1 MQKFSLSAA
10 SQPQPY
16 YARNVLS
23 VAVAVASIIASALSV
38 TFMSTSAH
46 ANTTA
51 LETITVTGQHHPL
64 LVETTLDPTLSSAPD
79 MRDQLSQ
86 LPGVS
91 INGNGA
97 VSGIIQ
103 YRGMFSDRVNVQIDG
118 SVITAAGP
126 NGMDSP
132 LSHVIGS
139 IGQEVR
145 LYRGIAPV
153 SVGAETIGGAVA
165 INHVTPELSDS
176 IERSISGG
184 LSVSRFSFNKTHYSV
199 LANAI
204 NHNTYFS
211 ISADKQTADNYR
223 AGTSAGNAIVIP
235 SSFYDRH
242 GVKIRGG
249 YVSKNYSLDA
259 FVTSR
264 TTNESGTPTLAM
276 DIIYIDAL
284 LAGVDYTQRL
294 NEKWQLKTQLRANN
308 NEHIMNNFTLRTNAN
323 NAAYREN
330 YVDSEGRSMSIKATK
345 MDTQWRTEYGVDWQT
360 KEHYSNI
367 TNPNVAMFYL
377 RNFNEVQRDTASV
390 YAQWEQDTSEDLQW
404 LFGGRYSRIAADAG
418 SVDSNMAMM
427 NPNVA
432 NLRDAFNTAQ
442 RSQSFDL
449 LDLVAQVTLPKNTD
463 SVWSFSA
470 GVKEQAPIYQQLY
483 TWFPLGISAGMAD
496 GRNYLGN
503 LDLAK
508 ETAYKI
514 DVSAEFTGQHWRF
527 APSVYWS
534 QIDNYIIGMP
544 SDNMSAN
551 MIAQMNNIASPLIW
565 ANEDAR
571 ITGIDVTFQYA
582 INDNWSLDMSG
593 QYVKGKQTG
602 TVSQDLYRLAPLTA
616 DITLHWQQALRADN
630 YGLSIHT
637 QLAAAQNNVAE
648 LQNETPTSGY
658 GVVNLSGYYQFSSG
672 AKVQLVADNLF
683 DKTYAP
689 HLSGVN
695 RVAAAQL
702 AVGDK
707 VLSAGRSLGISVSY
721 KF

>member
-1 MQKFSLSAA
+1 MQNFSLFAA
-10 SQPQPY
+10 AKPQRIFV
-16 YARNVLS
+16 RNFLS
-23 VAVAVASIIASALSV
+23 LAVAGTLISA
-38 TFMSTSAH
+38 SAH

-64 LVETTLDPTLSSAPD
+64 LVETTLDPIQSSAPD
-79 MRDQLSQ
+79 MRDQLAQ
-86 LPGVS
+86 LPGLS

-139 IGQEVR
+139 IGQEVT
-145 LYRGIAPV
+145 LYRGITPV

-165 INHVTPELSDS
+165 ISHIAPELTDS
-176 IERSISGG
+176 EQRTFSGG
-184 LSVSRFSFNKTHYSV
+184 LSVSRHSFNKTHYSV
-199 LANAI
+199 LVNAI
-204 NHNTYFS
+204 NHNTYIS
-211 ISADKQTADNYR
+211 VSADKQSADNYR
-223 AGTSAGNAIVIP
+223 AGSGSGNYIDNGIVIP

-249 YVSKNYSLDA
+249 YVAKNYSIDG
-259 FVTSR
+259 FVTAR

-284 LAGVDYTQRL
+284 LAGLDYTQRL
-294 NEKWQLKTQLRANN
+294 NDKWQLKTQLRANN
-308 NEHIMNNFTLRTNAN
+308 NEHIMNNFSLRTNTN

-330 YVDSEGRSMSIKATK
+330 YVDSEGRSISVKATK
-345 MDTQWRTEYGVDWQT
+345 MDTQWRSEYGADWQT

-367 TNPNVAMFYL
+367 TNPNMAMFYL
-377 RNFNEVQRDTASV
+377 RNFNNVQRDTASV
-390 YAQWEQDTSEDLQW
+390 YAQWEQEKASDLQW
-404 LFGGRYSRIAADAG
+404 LFGGRYSHISADAG
-418 SVDSNMAMM
+418 TVDSNMAMM

-432 NLRDAFNTAQ
+432 NLRDAFNIAQ

-449 LDLVAQVTLPKNTD
+449 LDVVGRITLPSNEA
-463 SVWSFSA
+463 SVWTLSA

-503 LDLAK
+503 VDLSK
-508 ETAYKI
+508 ETAFKV
-514 DVSAEFTGQHWRF
+514 DLSAEFTGQNWRL

-534 QIDNYIIGMP
+534 QIDNYIMGMP
-544 SDNMSAN
+544 SDNISAN
-551 MIAQMNNIASPLIW
+551 MIAQMNNIAPPLSW
-565 ANEDAR
+565 ENEDAQ
-571 ITGIDVTFQYA
+571 ISGFDVTYQYGFS
-582 INDNWSLDMSG
+582 DNWSLDMSG
-593 QYVKGKQTG
+593 QFVKGKQTDS
-602 TVSQDLYRLAPLTA
+602 VNQDLYRLAPMTA
-616 DITLHWQQALRADN
+616 DITLHWQQVHHGN
-630 YGLSIHT
+630 TYGLSIHT
-637 QLAAAQNNVAE
+637 ELAAAQHNVAE

-658 GVVNLSGYYQFSSG
+658 GVVNLNGYYQFDSG
-672 AKVQLVADNLF
+672 VTLQLMATNIF
-683 DKTYAP
+683 DKIYAA

-695 RVAAAQL
+695 RVTAAQL
-702 AVGDK
+702 AVGEK
-707 VLSAGRSLGISVSY
+707 VLSVGRNIGVSVSY
-721 KF
+721 EF

>member
-1 MQKFSLSAA
+1 MQNLSLSAA
-10 SQPQPY
+10 AKPQRIF
-16 YARNVLS
+16 ARHFLS
-23 VAVAVASIIASALSV
+23 LAVAVTLI
-38 TFMSTSAH
+38 STPAY
-46 ANTTA
+46 ANSTA

-64 LVETTLDPTLSSAPD
+64 LIEMTLDPTQSSAPD
-79 MRDQLSQ
+79 MRNQLAQ
-86 LPGVS
+86 LPGIS

-139 IGQEVR
+139 IGQEVT

-165 INHVTPELSDS
+165 ISHIAPELTDS
-176 IERSISGG
+176 EQRTFSGG

-199 LANAI
+199 SANAI
-204 NHNTYFS
+204 NHNTY
-211 ISADKQTADNYR
+211 ISVIADKQTADNYR
-223 AGTSAGNAIVIP
+223 AGSSAGNGIVIP

-249 YVSKNYSLDA
+249 YVAKNYSIDG
-259 FVTSR
+259 FVTAR

-284 LAGVDYTQRL
+284 LAGLDYTQRL
-294 NEKWQLKTQLRANN
+294 NNQWQLKTQVRANN
-308 NEHIMNNFTLRTNAN
+308 NEHIMDNFTLRSNTN

-330 YVDSEGRSMSIKATK
+330 YVDSEGRSISIKASHI
-345 MDTQWRTEYGVDWQT
+345 DAQWRSEYGVDWHT

-367 TNPNVAMFYL
+367 TNPNMAMFYL
-377 RNFNEVQRDTASV
+377 NNFNDVQRDTASV
-390 YAQWEQDTSEDLQW
+390 YAQWEQEKSSDLQW
-404 LFGGRYSRIAADAG
+404 LFGGRYSRISADAG
-418 SVDSNMAMM
+418 TVDSNMAMM

-442 RSQSFDL
+442 RSKLFDL
-449 LDLVAQVTLPKNTD
+449 LDVVGRISLPSNES
-463 SVWSFSA
+463 SVWTLSA

-503 LDLAK
+503 LDLSK
-508 ETAYKI
+508 ETAFKV
-514 DVSAEFTGQHWRF
+514 DVSAEFTGLRWRL

-534 QIDNYIIGMP
+534 QIDNYIMGMP

-551 MIAQMNNIASPLIW
+551 MIAQMNNIAPPLIW
-565 ANEDAR
+565 ANEDAQ
-571 ITGIDVTFQYA
+571 IAGFDVTYQYA
-582 INDNWSLDMSG
+582 FSDNWSLGITG

-602 TVSQDLYRLAPLTA
+602 TLNQDLYRLAPFSGDVSLS
-616 DITLHWQQALRADN
+616 WQQEYDSN
-630 YGLSIHT
+630 SYGFILHT
-637 QLAAAQNNVAE
+637 ELAAAQNNVAE
-648 LQNETPTSGY
+648 LQNETSTSGY
-658 GVVNLSGYYQFSSG
+658 GVVNFNGYYQFDSG
-672 AKVQLVADNLF
+672 LKIQLVATNIF

-689 HLSGVN
+689 HLAGVN
-695 RVAAAQL
+695 RVTAAQL

-707 VLSAGRSLGISVSY
+707 VLSAGRTVGLNINY
-721 KF
+721 QFAID